1 MNTEEF
7 KQEIKTLTNDQYNLL
22 SWLATF
28 IFNAILY
35 PNIYNSQYYIGKQQ
49 GISSSCTFV
58 GISDNLIFE
67 VEINKMFSGL
77 RNWNKLTYTQ
87 IFE

>member
-1 MNTEEF
+1 MNNGEF
-7 KQEIKTLTNDQYNLL
+7 RQEIKTLTNNQYNLL

-28 IFNAILY
+28 V
-35 PNIYNSQYYIGKQQ
+35 YNTQLNSETYNNQFYIGKQQ
-49 GISSSCTFV
+49 GISSSCTFA

-77 RNWNKLTYTQ
+77 RNWNKLTYIK
-87 IFE
+87 IFD